1 MPYKDPEK
9 RREYYR
15 KRCAEN
21 REYKRKW
28 DAENPE
34 KNREYKRKWYAEN
47 REKIREYD
55 RKWHAENPEKK
66 REYDRK
72 WRAENPEKRR
82 EYNRKW
88 HAENPEKRREY
99 DRKGTTNW
107 SPERYAATLAHQ
119 KGACYVCGRLMK
131 IPQADHDH
139 VTGQTRALLCARC
152 NAVMHAFDD
161 PHLFAACLCYRN
173 FFLAGLDPIK
183 AVLQDGAL

>member
-1 MPYKDPEK
+1 MPYKDPKK
-9 RREYYR
+9 RREHDR
-15 KRCAEN
+15 KRH
-21 REYKRKW
+21 
-28 DAENPE
+28 AENPE
-34 KNREYKRKWYAEN
+34 KK
-47 REKIREYD
+47 REYD
-55 RKWHAENPEKK
+55 RKWHAENREKK

-72 WRAENPEKRR
+72 WRAENPE
-82 EYNRKW
+82 YARKW
-88 HAENPEKRREY
+88 HAENPKKKREY
-99 DRKGTTNW
+99 ARKGTTNW
-107 SPERYAATLAHQ
+107 SPERYAAALTHQ

-152 NAVMHAFDD
+152 NTVMHAFDD

>member
-1 MPYKDPEK
+1 MHKDPEK
-9 RREYYR
+9 AREYNR
-15 KRCAEN
+15 KWRAEN
-21 REYKRKW
+21 REY
-28 DAENPE
+28 
-34 KNREYKRKWYAEN
+34 
-47 REKIREYD
+47 D
-55 RKWHAENPEKK
+55 RKRRAENPEKK

-72 WRAENPEKRR
+72 WYAENREKILEYKRKWNAENREKRR
-82 EYNRKW
+82 ECK
-88 HAENPEKRREY
+88 
-99 DRKGTTNW
+99 RKGTTNW
-107 SPERYAATLAHQ
+107 SPERYAAALTHQ

-152 NAVMHAFDD
+152 NTVMHAFDD

>member
-9 RREYYR
+9 RREH
-15 KRCAEN
+15 
-21 REYKRKW
+21 
-28 DAENPE
+28 D
-34 KNREYKRKWYAEN
+34 RKWYAEN
-47 REKIREYD
+47 PEKKREYG
-55 RKWHAENPEKK
+55 RKRRAENPEKK

-72 WRAENPEKRR
+72 WYAENREKAREYRRKWRAENPEKKR
-82 EYNRKW
+82 EY
-88 HAENPEKRREY
+88 A
-99 DRKGTTNW
+99 RKGTTNW
-107 SPERYAATLAHQ
+107 SPERYAAALTHQ

-152 NAVMHAFDD
+152 NTVMHAFDD